1 MRGGVRQ
8 NAAGSLELWLT
19 IDVENTHGT
28 LHPCEALIDTGFT
41 GWLMLPEAVIQQLGL
56 TTHDQ
61 TQAVLATGEIRSIH
75 YCLTRVLWQ
84 GALQPVVLFQS
95 RDQSLLGMQ
104 LLKGNVITI
113 HAWEDGEITITEP
126 MQDAGTP

>member
-1 MRGGVRQ
+1 MRGEVRQ
-8 NAAGSLELWLT
+8 NAAGHLEPRLT

-28 LHPCEALIDTGFT
+28 LYPCEALIDTGFT
-41 GWLMLPEAVIQQLGL
+41 GWLMLPEAAIQQLGL

-61 TQAVLATGEIRSIH
+61 TQAVLATGEIRSID
-75 YCLTRVLWQ
+75 YCLARVLWQ
-84 GALQPVVLFQS
+84 GILQPVAVFQS

-113 HAWEDGEITITEP
+113 HAWEDGEIIIAEP
-126 MQDAGTP
+126 APDN